1 MLTSLSNEDIFS
13 LSLSSGLIPILKVGK
28 RRTILKVGKGRK
40 VGNLSYRLETELG
53 LVIILLSPN
62 YFFPIFSLIFFF
74 SIFFFLLKFLFNFS
88 SNFFGPRYHSSV
100 TKLLLSHFLSYFH
113 DSFLLL

>member
-1 MLTSLSNEDIFS
+1 MSKEELECSLVEDIFS

-62 YFFPIFSLIFFF
+62 YFFPIFPLIF
-74 SIFFFLLKFLFNFS
+74 LF
-88 SNFFGPRYHSSV
+88 
-100 TKLLLSHFLSYFH
+100 
-113 DSFLLL
+113 